1 MGKKKTQQTKP
12 EAQAE
17 HMESTVPDSG
27 TWRIFPLG
35 FKCFS
40 ESIYPSVNDAEVT
53 MAAEV
58 SIGSPQHFREK
69 PTEIL
74 RGQWQHT
81 AKCTWLLWIIIIII
95 ISAQR
100 LKPLETSDFLEI

>member
-1 MGKKKTQQTKP
+1 MQ
-12 EAQAE
+12 
-17 HMESTVPDSG
+17 STVPDSAG

-53 MAAEV
+53 MAVEF
-58 SIGSPQHFREK
+58 SIWSPQYFREK
-69 PTEIL
+69 PTEIP
-74 RGQWQHT
+74 RGKSQHT
-81 AKCTWLLWIIIIII
+81 AKCISLLWIFNNNNNNNNIIIII

-100 LKPLETSDFLEI
+100 LKPLETSDFSEI